1 MQIHELPAQ
10 TNAADTD
17 VVAIDTGTSTQK
29 ITIANLGKHIAESST
44 PAYTSG
50 DAASPSSWANV
61 ATITSGLALS
71 TLFNRLSTMVK
82 NVRYLYT
89 QLMSVQDKITGLTS
103 QTENFADK
111 TAQTS
116 ATILLGSF
124 TLPAGKWLILG
135 VALFGASANG
145 YRAIGIATNTS
156 TLNKDR
162 YSLTRTG
169 VAGSATMS
177 LQVVNIVSNSVPT
190 TYYLNAY
197 QTSGGN
203 LTVSSGYYA
212 VKLM

>member
-29 ITIANLGKHIAESST
+29 ITVANLGKHITESST

-50 DAASPSSWANV
+50 DAANPSSWANV

-89 QLMSVQDKITGLTS
+89 QLTSVQDKISGLTS
-103 QTENFADK
+103 QTESFADK
-111 TAQTS
+111 TVQTS
-116 ATILLGSF
+116 TTTFLGSF

-135 VALFGASANG
+135 VALFGANVNG
-145 YRAIGIATNTS
+145 YRAIGISSNTS

-162 YSLTRTG
+162 FSLTRTG
-169 VAGSATMS
+169 VAGSASMS
-177 LQVVNIVSNSVPT
+177 LQVVNIVSNSAPT

-197 QTSGGN
+197 QTSGGS
-203 LTVSSGYYA
+203 LTVSGGYYA